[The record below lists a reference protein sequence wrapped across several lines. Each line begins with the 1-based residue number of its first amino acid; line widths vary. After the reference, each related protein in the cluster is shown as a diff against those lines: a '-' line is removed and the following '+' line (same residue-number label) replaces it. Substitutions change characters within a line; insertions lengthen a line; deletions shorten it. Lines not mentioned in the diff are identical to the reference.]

1 MSTLPI
7 LTRVDP
13 SEHIWLIN
21 TLRYIEES
29 GRLGTLRSDLRSVI
43 NILQRQ
49 SDDAQAMLTASREDR
64 LAHVTRWAVW
74 LCDAYGLRLDELIT
88 KEAERQERLP

>member
-13 SEHIWLIN
+13 LERTWLIN
-21 TLRYIEES
+21 TLAHIEET
-29 GRLGTLRSDLRSVI
+29 GGLGTLRTDLRSVI

-49 SDDAQAMLTASREDR
+49 NDDALAMLAAPRGDR

-88 KEAERQERLP
+88 KEAERQERLR